1 MKYLPRCVVT
11 LALVVSYFGFC
22 SVASSQTKPAKKSPA
37 GTISGKVS
45 IKGKAAPGIV
55 VGLRTSPPATPYEQS
70 SRATTDQ
77 EGRYRLTDVTAGTY
91 LVAPAA
97 PAFVVSDINSRS
109 QTVVILEGENVEGI
123 DFALVRGGVITGK
136 VTDAEGRPII
146 EERVNL
152 FSANQPSNS
161 RDPTQ
166 LYPITSSQTDDRG
179 IYRMF
184 GLTAGRYK
192 VAAGEGANGFF
203 YDAVGRGPSY
213 KEIFYPDVIDPAKAT
228 VLEVTEGSEATK
240 IDITLGSASQTFA
253 AGGHIIDGETT
264 QPVADIRLGLQL
276 IVDQQRRAYISANII
291 SNTLGEFRAENLPP
305 GKYGIFAAPQ
315 PNSDVRSEQVTF
327 DILDQDVNGLVVKT
341 AKGGASLAG
350 SVVID
355 NTDDKTVLV
364 TLTQLRVQGYVQNQT
379 GNPSMGHMASINS
392 DGSFFLNG
400 LESGAAY
407 LSLGAQDRNL
417 LKGFIVSRIERDGIV
432 QPRGIE
438 IKSGDQITGVRMV
451 VSYGSATVHG
461 TIKAENGELPAG
473 ARFFLQVTKAGERT
487 PGIRPPPID
496 SRGHFIMEAL
506 PGGVYDFIVTMVG
519 PSPGDGRHPS
529 AKQQVN
535 IIDGVVN
542 EVTITLDLGQK
553 PGSPGP

>member
-22 SVASSQTKPAKKSPA
+22 SVASSQTKPAKKSPG
-37 GTISGKVS
+37 GTISGKVT
-45 IKGKAAPGIV
+45 IKGKATPGIV
-55 VGLRTSPPATPYEQS
+55 VGLRTSQPAMPYEPS

-77 EGRYRLTDVTAGTY
+77 EGHYRLTDVPAGTY
-91 LVAPAA
+91 QVAPVA
-97 PAFVVSDINSRS
+97 PAFVVSDINSRN
-109 QTVVILEGENVEGI
+109 QTVVILEGESVEGI

-136 VTDAEGRPII
+136 VTDAEGRPVI
-146 EERVNL
+146 EQRVNL
-152 FSANQPSNS
+152 FSANQPPNP

-166 LYPITSSQTDDRG
+166 LYPITSAQTDDRG

-192 VAAGEGANGFF
+192 LAAGEGANGFF

-213 KEIFYPDVIDPAKAT
+213 KETFYPDVTDPAKAT

-240 IDITLGSASQTFA
+240 IDITLGNAAQTFA

-264 QPVADIRLGLQL
+264 QPVAGIRLGLQL
-276 IVDQQRRAYISANII
+276 IIDPQRRTYVSASII
-291 SNTLGEFRAENLPP
+291 SNSLGEFKAENLPP
-305 GKYGIFAAPQ
+305 GKYEIFVAPQ
-315 PNSDVRSEQVTF
+315 PDSDVRSEPVTF

-341 AKGGASLAG
+341 AKGGASLSG
-350 SVVID
+350 NIVIE
-355 NTDDKTVLV
+355 NTDDKTVLA

-379 GNPSMGHMASINS
+379 GNPSMGHTASINS

-438 IKSGDQITGVRMV
+438 IKTGDQITGVRMV
-451 VSYGSATVHG
+451 INYGSATVHG
-461 TIKAENGELPAG
+461 IIKAENGELPAS
-473 ARFFLQVTKAGERT
+473 ARFFVRVTKAGEKT
-487 PGIRPPPID
+487 SNIRPPQVD
-496 SRGHFIMEAL
+496 SRGHFIMEGL
-506 PGGVYDFIVTMVG
+506 PGGVYDFVVTVAG
-519 PSPGDGRHPS
+519 PSPGGTPWPS

-535 IIDGVVN
+535 IVDGVVN
-542 EVTITLDLGQK
+542 EVTITLDLSQK
-553 PGSPGP
+553 PGSRAP